1 MPGGADFSQ
10 EAIGEL
16 LSNSEEHRADTVVI
30 LAGYGDK
37 MDELL
42 KCNPGLTGRFPNR
55 YTFDDYQPLELLEIA
70 KRMATGC
77 GMVLAEDALELLQS
91 TLLVKPLPGNAR
103 DVRNL
108 LEGARAQRATRA
120 VEGELRNDPVTG
132 ALIIPSQED
141 LAALIAADFTLPA
154 TPLALAALAATP
166 ALARTLD
173 GSRSAAA
180 IYGDPIEARA
190 LPQPSSTPHGRW
202 KPEAS
207 HLRNAPRLV
216 VVGTWQAAFIDALV
230 EALGRLYER
239 RELSPALRRSRLTV
253 FERLAARET
262 AAWGSWPYLC
272 DLKHAVKANCNMP
285 PTHKFL
291 VAFNGACERAFGLN
305 FAFRSGVRG
314 HADASLRTYHTDEL
328 AEL

>member
-1 MPGGADFSQ
+1 
-10 EAIGEL
+10 
-16 LSNSEEHRADTVVI
+16 
-30 LAGYGDK
+30 

-91 TLLVKPLPGNAR
+91 TLLAKPLPGNAR

-154 TPLALAALAATP
+154 PPLALAAIAATP

-180 IYGDPIEARA
+180 IYGDPIEARTR
-190 LPQPSSTPHGRW
+190 PQPSLAPPMAVGNPKPRTSETPHGSLLLARGR
-202 KPEAS
+202 PS
-207 HLRNAPRLV
+207 SSRSS
-216 VVGTWQAAFIDALV
+216 
-230 EALGRLYER
+230 GRLGGSTSVGSR
-239 RELSPALRRSRLTV
+239 ARS
-253 FERLAARET
+253 
-262 AAWGSWPYLC
+262 S
-272 DLKHAVKANCNMP
+272 AV
-285 PTHKFL
+285 
-291 VAFNGACERAFGLN
+291 RA
-305 FAFRSGVRG
+305 
-314 HADASLRTYHTDEL
+314 
-328 AEL
+328 